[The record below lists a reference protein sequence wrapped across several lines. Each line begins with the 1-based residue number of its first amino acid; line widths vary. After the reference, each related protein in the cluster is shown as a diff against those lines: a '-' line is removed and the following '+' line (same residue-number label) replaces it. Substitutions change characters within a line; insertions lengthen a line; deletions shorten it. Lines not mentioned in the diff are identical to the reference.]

1 MKDLLLYKVS
11 ILFKP
16 TCENK
21 LAFLFKI
28 YSKYATK
35 SIEIRYFCSKFKNKS
50 HYFNTFFKMSSTP
63 LYEKE
68 VSIQVERRRAGVE
81 LIKIISDLWYDKSI
95 ELVLF
100 RNQLIDK
107 NVNEI
112 INLHEYAGEFV
123 GKAISI
129 FDSVAIAKVIF
140 ELDLPP
146 SKLDIGKL
154 SYEFRLE
161 NENYPDARHFVLEK
175 LKNAKNFEEIQ
186 PKDVVLY
193 GFGRI
198 GRLLAREL
206 MSKSGKGNQLRL
218 RAIVTRDK
226 NDASSLEKRASLL
239 RYDSI
244 HGDFQGSVIADF
256 ENKALII
263 NGTTVHVITAN
274 APEDIDYTQYGIE
287 KALII
292 DNTGA
297 FTNKEALSRH
307 LTSKG
312 TEKVLLTA
320 PGKGIPN
327 IVHGVNQN
335 EYNPDEIAI
344 FSAASCTTNA
354 ITPILKAIEETL
366 GVVKGHLETIHA
378 YTNDQNLVDNMHQK
392 YRRGRAAALN
402 MVITE
407 TGAGA
412 AVAKA
417 LPSLEGKLTSNAIRV
432 PVPNG
437 SLVVLNLEVLK
448 KTSIDGINAIMK
460 KYALEGELVEQ
471 IKYSLNNELVSSDIV
486 GTSAPAIY
494 DSNATIVSNDGQ
506 NIVLYI
512 WYDNEFGYSHQVI
525 RLAKYIAKVRRFT
538 YY

>member
-1 MKDLLLYKVS
+1 
-11 ILFKP
+11 
-16 TCENK
+16 
-21 LAFLFKI
+21 
-28 YSKYATK
+28 
-35 SIEIRYFCSKFKNKS
+35 
-50 HYFNTFFKMSSTP
+50 MSTTH

-68 VSIQVERRRAGVE
+68 VNIQTERRRSGVE

-100 RNQLIDK
+100 RNHLIDR
-107 NVNEI
+107 NVSEI
-112 INLHEYAGEFV
+112 LNLHEYAGEFV
-123 GKAISI
+123 GKP
-129 FDSVAIAKVIF
+129 IAVSDAVEIARVILT
-140 ELDLPP
+140 LDLPP

-154 SYEFRLE
+154 TYEYGLLDE
-161 NENYPDARHFVLEK
+161 TYPDARHFVIDK
-175 LKNAKNFEEIQ
+175 LKEAKFTEEIQ

-206 MSKSGKGNQLRL
+206 LSKTGKGNQMRL

-226 NDASSLEKRASLL
+226 NDAVSLEKRASLL

-244 HGDFQGSVIADF
+244 HGDFNGSVIADP
-256 ENKALII
+256 ENNALII
-263 NGTTVHVITAN
+263 NGTTVHMITAN
-274 APEDIDYTQYGIE
+274 TPEEIDYTAYNIDN
-287 KALII
+287 ALVI

-297 FTNKEALSRH
+297 FTTQEALSRH

-312 TEKVLLTA
+312 TDKVLLTA
-320 PGKGIPN
+320 PGKGVPN
-327 IVHGVNQN
+327 IVHGVNHN
-335 EYNPDEIAI
+335 EYNPDEVSI

-354 ITPILKAIEETL
+354 ITPILKAIEDTL

-378 YTNDQNLVDNMHQK
+378 YTNDQNLVDNMHNK

-407 TGAGA
+407 TGAGS

-437 SLVVLNLEVLK
+437 SLVVLNLEVK
-448 KTSIDGINAIMK
+448 KTTSIADINNIMK

-486 GTSAPAIY
+486 GTSAPSIY
-494 DSNATIVSNDGQ
+494 DSNATIVSKDGK

-512 WYDNEFGYSHQVI
+512 WYDNEYGYSHQVI
-525 RLAKYIAKVRRFT
+525 RLAKYISKVRRYT

>member
-1 MKDLLLYKVS
+1 MGTFAPNLRQQVLNYFQ
-11 ILFKP
+11 IF
-16 TCENK
+16 NM
-21 LAFLFKI
+21 
-28 YSKYATK
+28 SK
-35 SIEIRYFCSKFKNKS
+35 
-50 HYFNTFFKMSSTP
+50 TP
-63 LYEKE
+63 LYQKE
-68 VSIQVERRRAGVE
+68 VSFQVDRRRAGVE
-81 LIKIISDLWYDKSI
+81 LIKIVSDLWYDKSI
-95 ELVLF
+95 EMVLF
-100 RNQLIDK
+100 KNQLIDK

-112 INLHEYAGEFV
+112 INLHQYAAEFV
-123 GKAISI
+123 GKPITI
-129 FDSVAIAKVIF
+129 FDSVEIAKVVLS
-140 ELDLPP
+140 LDLPP

-154 SYEFRLE
+154 TYEYVLE
-161 NENYPDARHFVLEK
+161 DEKYPDARHFVLDK
-175 LKNAKNFEEIQ
+175 LKEAKSSEEIQ

-206 MSKSGKGNQLRL
+206 MSKTGKGNQLRL

-226 NDASSLEKRASLL
+226 NDASTLEKRASLL

-244 HGDFQGSVIADF
+244 HGDFQGSVTADVK
-256 ENKALII
+256 NNALII
-263 NGTTVHVITAN
+263 NGTTVHIITAN
-274 APEDIDYTQYGIE
+274 SPEEIDYTTYGIDH
-287 KALII
+287 ALII

-297 FTNKEALSRH
+297 FTTKEALSRH
-307 LTSKG
+307 LVSKG
-312 TEKVLLTA
+312 AHKVLLTA
-320 PGKGIPN
+320 PGKGVPN

-335 EYNPDEIAI
+335 EYNPDDIDI

-354 ITPILKAIEETL
+354 ITPILKAVEDTL
-366 GVVKGHLETIHA
+366 GVVKGHLETIHS
-378 YTNDQNLVDNMHQK
+378 YTNDQNLVDNMHKK

-407 TGAGA
+407 TGAGT

-437 SLVVLNLEVLK
+437 SLVVLNLEVSK
-448 KTSIDGINAIMK
+448 ETSIEEINAIMK

-471 IKYSLNNELVSSDIV
+471 IKYSTNNELVSSDIV
-486 GTSAPAIY
+486 GTSAPSIY
-494 DSNATIVSNDGQ
+494 DSNATIVSNDGK

-512 WYDNEFGYSHQVI
+512 WYDNEYGYSHQVI